1 MMTPMMTRLILSV
14 GCLTAAQ
21 AEQPI
26 GKWDAGV
33 RLNTMGIQGEVGY
46 LFNKT
51 FAVRLQSGGYNHYKK
66 VLEFEK
72 VKYHHVRFRPIV
84 TLLYADWYF
93 LKDWWRVSVGIGYNH
108 TKIHIKRDLS
118 NAMDESSYLG
128 ILSATY
134 RYKRKIS
141 PYLGTGVEF
150 RNLFGSK
157 FIFSMDAGINYM
169 GEVKVSTSSTGP
181 GAQSPQLMAKAR
193 KSSQKLLNDKWWIK
207 YYPAISVGVKY
218 EL

>member
-1 MMTPMMTRLILSV
+1 MMTKLILSI
-14 GCLTAAQ
+14 GCITAVQ

-51 FAVRLQSGGYNHYKK
+51 FAVRLQSGGFNHYRK
-66 VLEFEK
+66 VLEFEE

-118 NAMDESSYLG
+118 STPFPGNMLQV
-128 ILSATY
+128 LSGTY

-141 PYLGTGVEF
+141 PYLGTGVDF

-157 FIFSMDAGINYM
+157 FIFSIDAGINYM
-169 GEVKVSTSSTGP
+169 GEVKVSTSSNGP
-181 GAQSPQLMAKAR
+181 GAQNLQLMAAAR
-193 KSSQKLLNDKWWIK
+193 KNAKKLLNDKWWVK
-207 YYPAISVGVKY
+207 YYPAISVGLKY